1 MTELDMVNRASLCF
15 WRAEIEKT
23 ICLFDILG
31 TGPCD
36 LDDFWSPL
44 AEAAELFKSAI
55 DPQRLCPK
63 IEVGQPALFE
73 SDKQQQP

>member
-1 MTELDMVNRASLCF
+1 MVNLASLCF

-36 LDDFWSPL
+36 LDDLWSPL

-55 DPQRLCPK
+55 DPQRL
-63 IEVGQPALFE
+63 
-73 SDKQQQP
+73 